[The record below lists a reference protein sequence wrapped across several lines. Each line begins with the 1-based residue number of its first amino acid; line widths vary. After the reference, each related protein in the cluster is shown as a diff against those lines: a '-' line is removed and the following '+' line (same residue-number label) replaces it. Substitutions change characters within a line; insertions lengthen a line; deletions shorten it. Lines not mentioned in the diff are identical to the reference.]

1 MIIPPFSARNAGS
14 HRQIDRDLPKTARVA
29 LVHLLHH
36 LVEKE
41 YVDGWPALARELQR
55 IARIAPSTYSNSDTG
70 NRQAQADCR
79 QILEEMAWDKALDF
93 TERLHGHLARETGYY
108 DQDGMRQVTKAR
120 KDVQGLVASEL
131 QTIFLEEGLAF
142 EFRDGS
148 VHRRGRKHTVDRVS
162 RAEVVLGD
170 PRLDSARKHYAK
182 SLQFFRNPVNP
193 DYENAVKEA
202 VCAVEAAGK
211 ALFPEAKAATL
222 GDLTKWLVAGEVQM
236 PKSLAQTFSGLY
248 GFRSGGE
255 GVGHGGTSGGGVT
268 AQVAEYTLSVAASQ
282 IIYLVDLANALDPDI
297 PF

>member
-1 MIIPPFSARNAGS
+1 VTTPPFSARNAGS
-14 HRQIDRDLPKTARVA
+14 RRQIDRDLPKTARVA
-29 LVHLLHH
+29 LVHLLYY
-36 LVEKE
+36 LVEQE
-41 YVDGWPALARELQR
+41 YVEGWPALARELQR
-55 IARIAPSTYSNSDTG
+55 IARFAPSMYSNSDAG

-93 TERLHGHLARETGYY
+93 TERIHGHLAREKWFY
-108 DQDGMRQVTKAR
+108 DDEGERHVTKTR
-120 KDVQGLVASEL
+120 TEVQALVASEL

-142 EFRDGS
+142 EFREGL
-148 VHRRGRKHTVDRVS
+148 VQRRGRRHTVDRVS

-182 SLQFFRNPVNP
+182 ALQFFRHPAKP
-193 DYENAVKEA
+193 DYENVVKEA

-211 ALFPEAKAATL
+211 ALFPEAKATTL
-222 GDLTKWLVAGEVQM
+222 GDLTKWLIAGEVQM

-255 GVGHGGTSGGGVT
+255 GVGHGGASGGEVT
-268 AQVAEYTLSVAASQ
+268 AYVAEYTLGVTASQ
-282 IIYLVDLANALDPDI
+282 IIYMADIATAQEPDI